1 MSTEHKLFGSY
12 LGLTAKQRIYHLL
25 NNFHCRNYY
34 EDGYRK
40 YIEGSIADIR
50 AYERNRKSELGVRV
64 MSGNSISDI
73 TAERAY
79 EALAISKA
87 VSSGRISESLIKDKE
102 DRRMILLAIEEWVT
116 IRDDFNSLERAL
128 GMLAP
133 KDHDLIMDY
142 LSGKKSYRDIAGD
155 FMIDYESA
163 RKRLQR
169 IRGRIVKLAMSDFER
184 HCMGEV
190 CS

>member
-12 LGLTAKQRIYHLL
+12 LGLTARQRIYHLL

-34 EDGYRK
+34 EEGYRK
-40 YIEGSIADIR
+40 YIEGTIADIR

-73 TAERAY
+73 TAEGAY

-102 DRRMILLAIEEWVT
+102 DRRMILLAIDEWVT
-116 IRDDFNSLERAL
+116 IRDDCKSLERAIN
-128 GMLAP
+128 MLNP
-133 KDHDLIMDY
+133 KDHELIMDY
-142 LSGKKSYRDIAGD
+142 LSGKKSYRDIASD

-169 IRGRIVKLAMSDFER
+169 IRGRVVRLALSDFER
-184 HCMGEV
+184 HCIGGGK
-190 CS
+190 